1 MSEFIHSVMLDVEK
15 CTGCT
20 NCVKRCPTEAIR
32 IRDGKASIEP
42 MRCIDCGECIRVCP
56 QKAKSASFDRLGD
69 IARYAY
75 KIALPAPALYGQFD
89 NLDDI
94 EIVLNGLLRCGFD
107 DVVEVSHSAEFVTE
121 YTRSYLKQPGAVKP
135 VISSA
140 CPAVARLIGVRF
152 PSLCANVLPILAP
165 VEYAA
170 RKARRKA
177 KAEHPELP
185 DDQIGV
191 FFISPCPAKVSYAR
205 QPIGVAKSEITG
217 VLSIKELYFKLVG
230 EMKKVTERKP
240 LQRSGK
246 IGVSWAGSG
255 GEASALYNSKY
266 LAADGIE
273 NVIKVLEEIENGN
286 FAGLE
291 FVELDACPG
300 GCVGGCL
307 TVENPY
313 IAKARLQNLRRF
325 LPVSQTGIHADT
337 VEAIPRQYLW
347 EQPLACAP
355 PQKLDDDMAK
365 ALKKLSEIERLS
377 HALPGLDCGACG
389 APSCHALAEDIVVGK
404 AQETDCIF
412 IMRERI
418 NEIYRSFGRL
428 AGQDNQGGKAE

>member
-1 MSEFIHSVMLDVEK
+1 MPEFIHSVMLDVEK

-42 MRCIDCGECIRVCP
+42 MRCIDCGECIRICP
-56 QKAKSASFDRLGD
+56 QKAKSASFDRLED
-69 IARYAY
+69 IARYSY

-107 DVVEVSHSAEFVTE
+107 DVVEVSHSAELVTA
-121 YTRSYLKQPGAVKP
+121 YTRNYLKREDIVKP

-152 PSLCANVLPILAP
+152 PSLCGNLLPILAP

-170 RKARRKA
+170 REARRKA
-177 KAEHPELP
+177 KSEHPELP

-205 QPIGVAKSEITG
+205 QPIGVEKSEITG

-230 EMKKVTERKP
+230 EMKKVEALKP
-240 LQRSGK
+240 LQQSGN
-246 IGVSWAGSG
+246 IGISWAGSG

-273 NVIKVLEEIENGN
+273 NVIKVLEEIENEN

-291 FVELDACPG
+291 FVELNACPG

-313 IAKARLQNLRRF
+313 IAKARLHNLRRF
-325 LPVSQTGIHADT
+325 LPVSQNGALPEREGQPPYFWD
-337 VEAIPRQYLW
+337 
-347 EQPLACAP
+347 QPLACAP
-355 PQKLDDDMAK
+355 PQKLDDNISE
-365 ALKKLSEIERLS
+365 ALKKLSEIETLGQR
-377 HALPGLDCGACG
+377 LPGLDCGACG
-389 APSCHALAEDIVVGK
+389 APNCHALAEDIVLGRAK
-404 AQETDCIF
+404 ETDCIF
-412 IMRERI
+412 IMREQI

-428 AGQDNQGGKAE
+428 AGRDEPGGKAQ